1 MAPIASSSSSGNSAQ
16 KSAEVEKA
24 ILALETSL
32 QTDPSDG
39 KSFESLAG
47 IYVGLGQLDR
57 ARALTLNF
65 VNDNPASIQALGR
78 ASGVYRR
85 CGDHEDAAQIL
96 RHAHY
101 LDNRNVGIITA
112 LVHLN
117 IGMGHVPEA
126 LSLMQIAV
134 AAAPESSLVHYGM
147 GNVYYRVGRL
157 SEALAAY
164 HKAIALDPQNA
175 QYRYMPSFV
184 HLMRGEY
191 REGWISHEERLDIP
205 TQKFC
210 LENVKERLWFGEPL
224 GANRILVHTEQGLGD
239 TLQFVRYLPLLRQ
252 AVGEDTKIIFLCPG
266 VLAPILRTTGGFDEI
281 HEIDSGSVIEYA
293 AQIPLMSLPHRFGT
307 MVESIPA
314 AVPYI
319 SSPECTKLHVDTSSE
334 TKIKVGI
341 LWGGN
346 AQHPEDRTRSTT
358 TEHFSALFDVDGAH
372 FYSLQYG
379 ARASEIDGYLHLP
392 NVTKLSDRIGPF
404 SETLAAIEQMDLV
417 ITVDTAVCH
426 LAGAAG
432 KPVWTLLQFGGEW
445 RWFEDRNDSPWY
457 PTMRL
462 FRQPMM
468 GDWRSV
474 FQELRDAL
482 SLETRHSDR

>member
-1 MAPIASSSSSGNSAQ
+1 MAPDISPNSSEGSPAHSP
-16 KSAEVEKA
+16 ELEKA
-24 ILALETSL
+24 ISELESALKAE
-32 QTDPSDG
+32 PSDAD
-39 KSFESLAG
+39 SFEKLAG
-47 IYVGLGQLDR
+47 LLIGLGERDR
-57 ARALTLNF
+57 TRALARNF
-65 VNDNPASIQALGR
+65 VNNNASSIRALGR
-78 ASGVYRR
+78 ASGVFRR
-85 CGDHEDAAQIL
+85 CGDHEDAAQLL

-126 LSLMQIAV
+126 LSMIQLAV
-134 AAAPESSLVHYGM
+134 SAAPDNPIVHFGM

-157 SEALAAY
+157 EEALAAY
-164 HKAIALDPQNA
+164 HRAITLDPNNP

-210 LENVKERLWFGEPL
+210 LDNVKERLWFGEPL

-239 TLQFVRYLPLLRQ
+239 TLQFVRYLPLLRKTI
-252 AVGEDTKIIFLCPG
+252 APETKIVFLCPHA
-266 VLAPILRTTGGFDEI
+266 LAPILRATGGFDEI
-281 HEIDSGSVIEYA
+281 HEIDSGNVIEYT

-307 MVESIPA
+307 LVETIPA

-319 SSPECTKLHVDTSSE
+319 ASPGGTKLRIDPPPQTRL
-334 TKIKVGI
+334 KVGM

-346 AQHPEDRTRSTT
+346 PQHPEDRTRSASAA
-358 TEHFSALFDVDGAH
+358 HFSALFDVDRVH

-379 ARASEIDGYLHLP
+379 DRAAEIDDYLHLP

-404 SETLAAIEQMDLV
+404 SEALAAVEQMDLI
-417 ITVDTAVCH
+417 ITVDTAMCH

-445 RWFEDRNDSPWY
+445 RWFADREDSPWY

-474 FQELRDAL
+474 FRELRDAL
-482 SLETRHSDR
+482 ILEVCSPDR